1 MQAQQLGDKFNGGV
15 QVFTA
20 VLMKRR
26 NMTHTLL
33 VNSYP
38 HFGGV
43 SCLHNQGLSII
54 CYLILKNDK
63 EPLTENKIVGP
74 KRN

>member
-1 MQAQQLGDKFNGGV
+1 MQAQQLGDKFDGGV
-15 QVFTA
+15 QVFRE

-26 NMTHTLL
+26 DMAQTIL

-54 CYLILKNDK
+54 WYLILRNDK
-63 EPLTENKIVGP
+63 ESLTENKIVGP